1 METHIRLGVSGRE
14 IGGSGVGPGSV
25 VHELSFL
32 QGLVVESW
40 GAFFF
45 WGGASWS

>member
-14 IGGSGVGPGSV
+14 IGGSGV
-25 VHELSFL
+25 VHELSCL

-40 GAFFF
+40 AAFRLFL
-45 WGGASWS
+45 GVRPGHEH